1 MLIISSWLCP
11 KCTFILL
18 YTTVNLKAC
27 KINRQKSKK
36 VRDVSK
42 GGGGVSPEERLY
54 DVSRGQNRY
63 VTLPLAKIFH
73 VKFIFTSSKTT
84 DLSEYDDIDACS
96 SDQK

>member
-1 MLIISSWLCP
+1 M
-11 KCTFILL
+11 TFL
-18 YTTVNLKAC
+18 
-27 KINRQKSKK
+27 R
-36 VRDVSK
+36 
-42 GGGGVSPEERLY
+42 GGGSPEERLY